1 MSTVRRRSSL
11 AGDDPLLEE
20 DTAAAS
26 STSLHFGTASPSASP
41 LLGSATT
48 STTNR
53 TSLRPTT
60 TTSTGVPLRGILKNG
75 NSANSNKVPSHYR
88 EQSMSEAL
96 MESGWWKMRR
106 RELQVQGPKFAMLL
120 GGTVVVAWLVRSM
133 LGPSLNTRRGS
144 EMCDALGSPGRLLVD
159 LELPF
164 ETEWRPIDEERCPPL
179 PKYLSALWTL
189 THGPDRTQPKFPVD
203 AYSAEHRVFASDP
216 YPSHWVTL
224 SNRTSSAS
232 LNPNDPVSF
241 LRRKRSQ
248 PPTVLVIGDSV
259 DRNGLVHF
267 CQLFKRELSISHYH
281 DINSHPPGA
290 LPADLTKGHG
300 PKFDGWDQR
309 GLPHICEIPF
319 HSDTRESGT
328 DGVAMRVVNGFHYG
342 MDALDEFNTPDHTD
356 WHKPGRV
363 EDRLEKLI
371 VPFIEQLG
379 GLDKIDVVQLHSGM
393 WDLALFGMQDDKT
406 KWSLTVPLTPD
417 QLAWWQERM
426 RQTIRYVRWLFPR
439 ARVVYRKLH
448 RTDDAVVGTQYITN
462 YFGHLLEGYQ
472 HFQEKVHPVLIPG
485 GVMYAQ
491 NLIHQLE
498 LALNDPRNWRNQKLG
513 PRWGRSVL
521 RGVVD

>member
-11 AGDDPLLEE
+11 AGDDSPLEE

-26 STSLHFGTASPSASP
+26 STSLHFGTASP
-41 LLGSATT
+41 
-48 STTNR
+48 
-53 TSLRPTT
+53 LRPSTT

-75 NSANSNKVPSHYR
+75 NSANSNKGPSRYR
-88 EQSMSEAL
+88 EHSMSEAL

-106 RELQVQGPKFAMLL
+106 RELQVQGSKFAMLL
-120 GGTVVVAWLVRSM
+120 GGTVVVAWVVRSM
-133 LGPSLNTRRGS
+133 LGRGLNTRRGS
-144 EMCDALGSPGRLLVD
+144 EICDALGSPGRLL
-159 LELPF
+159 
-164 ETEWRPIDEERCPPL
+164 
-179 PKYLSALWTL
+179 YLSALWTL
-189 THGPDRTQPKFPVD
+189 THGPDRNQPNFPFD

-232 LNPNDPVSF
+232 LNPNDQVSF
-241 LRRKRSQ
+241 LRKKRSQ

-319 HSDTRESGT
+319 HSDTREAGT

-379 GLDKIDVVQLHSGM
+379 GLDKIDV
-393 WDLALFGMQDDKT
+393 ALFGMQDDKT

-426 RQTIRYVRWLFPR
+426 RQTIRHVRWLFPR

-448 RTDDAVVGTQYITN
+448 RTDDAVAGMQYFTN
-462 YFGHLLEGYQ
+462 YYYLLYWCRRVNQLRHLQEEVARSEGLPLFDFGHLLEGYQ

-491 NLIHQLE
+491 NLIHQLG
-498 LALNDPRNWRNQKLG
+498 LALNDPRNWRNRKLG
-513 PRWGRSVL
+513 SGWGQSVL
-521 RGVVD
+521 RGVVN